1 MSYNK
6 HMNYVVAVSG
16 GVDSVAL
23 LDMLV
28 RAGQHSLTVAHF
40 DHGIRAESAD
50 DARFVEGLAARY
62 GLPFISERAELGA
75 NASEATARQ
84 RRYDF
89 LFRVAAERDA
99 RVVTAHHQDDVIET
113 IALNIM
119 RGTRWRG
126 VAVMGDARLARPLIG
141 WTKQR
146 LYDYALQQR
155 LEWVDDATNHSDIYT
170 RNRLRRQLVQLAAH
184 KKKAL
189 ITLYYQQ
196 IALQQRI
203 HQVASDLAGPDINRY
218 LLTNIPSFVAEELLY
233 QSIKQVTDTSL
244 LTAQL
249 QQLLIAVKVARAGTV
264 YHPAKGVQVKLARR
278 TGIIERVD

>member
-1 MSYNK
+1 MK
-6 HMNYVVAVSG
+6 YVVAVSG

-28 RAGQHSLTVAHF
+28 RAGQHSLIVAHF
-40 DHGIRAESAD
+40 DHGIRPESVE
-50 DARFVEGLAARY
+50 DARFVAGMAARY
-62 GLPFISERAELGA
+62 GLPFVSERAELGA
-75 NASEATARQ
+75 NTSEATARQ
-84 RRYDF
+84 QRYDF

-126 VAVMGDARLARPLIG
+126 VAVMGDTRLARPLIG

-146 LYDYALQQR
+146 LYDYALQRR
-155 LEWVDDATNHSDIYT
+155 LEWVDDATNYMDVYM
-170 RNRLRRQLVQLAAH
+170 RNRLRRRLAQLSPH
-184 KKKAL
+184 NKKAL
-189 ITLYYQQ
+189 MTLYYQQ
-196 IALQQRI
+196 AALQQRI
-203 HQVASDLAGPDINRY
+203 HQVAADMAGPELNRY
-218 LLTNIPSFVAEELLY
+218 MLTNIPSFVAEELLY
-233 QSIKQVTDTSL
+233 QSVKQVTGVSL

-249 QQLLIAVKVARAGTV
+249 QQLLIAIKVARAGTEH
-264 YHPAKGVQVKLARR
+264 YPAKYVRVKLARR